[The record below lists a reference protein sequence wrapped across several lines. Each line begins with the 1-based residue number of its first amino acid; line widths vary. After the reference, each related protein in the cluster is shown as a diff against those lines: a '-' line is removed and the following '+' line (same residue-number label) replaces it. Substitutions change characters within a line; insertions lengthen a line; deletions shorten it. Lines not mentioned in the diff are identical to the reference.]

1 MTRPFKRRHL
11 LAAAV
16 VGTAAAGTAAV
27 AGTAAR
33 AAPADGGATESAAD
47 PAVWMPNEFDRLRE
61 VFVGAYDYDAPMP
74 ASSYSV
80 LQYMGAEF
88 ADDMDRNAGRTLR
101 EVHPPEVLELF
112 DQEIESLVAVYESQG
127 VTVRRPRS
135 LTTAEN
141 EFVQPGGIPIYARD
155 PVLAIRNTVIDGAV
169 MMPFRRKEVFSFRD
183 GFDELADADPAPRRL
198 AVPQPIPTELDRD
211 VPEQP
216 GPFLEGGDVFVL
228 DDEVLVGHSG
238 LASNTAGLDW
248 LRRHFEGLRFHQVR
262 LQHQWLHLDCV
273 LAVVRPGLAICHR
286 EGFLDGL
293 PEPIADWEIIDA
305 TADEA
310 HVMGC
315 NTVCVAPNRVV
326 IPNEHTR
333 LIEELVKRD
342 VEIVGDFSF
351 EGISQGGGGVR
362 CATMPIR
369 RGN

>member
-1 MTRPFKRRHL
+1 MTKQFNRRSL
-11 LAAAV
+11 LTAAM
-16 VGTAAAGTAAV
+16 VGTAADGTVAWAASV
-27 AGTAAR
+27 GTGAAE
-33 AAPADGGATESAAD
+33 PATESG
-47 PAVWMPNEFDRLRE
+47 VWMPNEFDRLRE
-61 VFVGAYDYDAPMP
+61 VFVGADDYDAPMP

-88 ADDMDRNAGRTLR
+88 ADDMDRNAGKTLR
-101 EVHPPEVLELF
+101 EAHPPEVLELF
-112 DQEIESLVAVYESQG
+112 EKEIESLVAVYESQG

-141 EFVQPGGIPIYARD
+141 EFVQPGGLPIYARD
-155 PVLAIRNTVIDGAV
+155 PALAIRDTVIDGAV

-183 GFDELADADPAPRRL
+183 DFNELTDADPAVRYL
-198 AVPQPIPTELDRD
+198 AMPQPIPTELDRD
-211 VPEQP
+211 VTEEP

-228 DDEVLVGHSG
+228 DDHVLAGHSG
-238 LASNTAGLDW
+238 LASSKAGVDW

-262 LQHQWLHLDCV
+262 LQHHWLHLDCV

-293 PEPIADWEIIDA
+293 PEPIADWEIIEA

-310 HVMGC
+310 HAMGC
-315 NTVCVAPNRVV
+315 NTVCVAPNQVV

-333 LIEELVKRD
+333 LIEELVERD

-351 EGISQGGGGVR
+351 EGISRGGGVR